1 MKTLN
6 TLDLIVEDQK
16 KDQTEVEIEQLLQ
29 IFKTHVAS
37 LNINLNTKLET
48 CDLDLIEMTN
58 ISSLIQSTFKIYIE
72 PNKLFACKTIEDIA
86 TIIKQKQSSLEGINV
101 LEARVDAENRYEDFP
116 LTEIQAAYLAGR
128 RKEYELGGI
137 STQVY
142 IELKTKLDIS
152 KLNRALEK
160 VIKKHAMLRATFG
173 EDAQRILENVPQY
186 IIKIEDFSDLD
197 KHEFQEKLLTERER
211 ISTQTFIPEVWP
223 LFEFKALKYNVDT
236 HYLLISLDM
245 LILDAASLDILA
257 SEIMKYY
264 SDETLE
270 VEESIFS
277 FRDYQ
282 LAYNELRNSDVYIR
296 DKKYWEGKLSNFP
309 SAPNLPLKNK
319 VSQIERPKFQRIQRL
334 ISKLEWEKLKNI
346 AKQNDV
352 TPTSILCTV
361 YLLALSSWSNQ
372 SKLSIN
378 LTVSNRVTFEKAF
391 NKNVN
396 DLIGDF
402 TSTIQLDSDF
412 SQDHSFWSQAKSVQK
427 NIKNGVEHSLY
438 NGTEFIR
445 DLSKLN
451 AYGNRAVIPVVF
463 TSALKTEMWGRWGK
477 LGDINHAVTRTPQV
491 YLDYQAS
498 EMDGQLLIVWDYI
511 PELLEE
517 KLVSEI
523 FNQYIDMLFSIC
535 NETDIKPPGI
545 SERERRIIAEYN
557 DTDEK
562 INIKPL
568 HKLFES
574 QAKKTPNNDAVI
586 DGNYRISYQEL
597 NERSNQVA
605 RKLQQLGLKENELVG
620 ILSERCKESIINILG
635 VLKAGGGY
643 VPIDPQHPEE
653 RRSYVLQHSG
663 CKFILTPDFET
674 QEKLHTLS
682 TENLTSKVTTESVAY
697 VIYTSGSTG
706 RPKGVITTHGAAANT
721 VLDINHKFQVNEKDK
736 VLGLSSMCFDLSVY
750 DIFGTFAAGATL
762 VMVKDQ
768 RDMDNVYELIEKYQI
783 TIWNSVPAIMDM
795 MIKNLQYPL
804 TSTGVPEN
812 KQLEKNDYSETNIGN
827 IKKYH
832 WSPAFEWDEEQ
843 YAHIVPEVRSLLP
856 KFYFYMQKGRTIDEI
871 HSYFGNIP
879 EQKIEAFVQ
888 EAMDNGIFVSSILS
902 PHDVFKSQN
911 KLFDNPYDE
920 DIKYNPEAYESFKEK
935 QLNRKLKLTGEKFLL
950 NQKYKFPEFIEN
962 RSSHRKFI
970 EQEKLPLSKISQL
983 LSVLKQKRRDSQIHY
998 YYPSAGGLYPIDIY
1012 LYVKEDRVE
1021 NLKKGIYYYSP
1032 IDNSITLV
1040 NEACTITDEN
1050 QYYANKS
1057 IFNSS
1062 AVTMYLI
1069 YNAEATMPK
1078 YESAGYFYACID
1090 AGIITNTLG
1099 CIANMLNLGTCSI
1112 GEINFNS
1119 IKDLFQI
1126 DDNQV
1131 LIHSI
1136 EVGLIDHATTPTN
1149 EIWNVQLSEPE
1160 TECVKLKECNK
1171 ANGGSLRVV
1180 MLSGDWIPLSLPK
1193 EIKSYFENANVYS
1206 LGGATEAAIWSIY
1219 YPISQQEKDWKSIPY
1234 GMPLANQRF
1243 YVLDYKGDFCHLNV
1257 PGELYI
1263 GGIGVAKGYMNDPEK
1278 TENAFIMHPNLGK
1291 LYRTGDYG
1299 RILEHGYIEF
1309 LGRKDSQVKI
1319 RGYRIELGEIENCLM
1334 KQPKVKNV
1342 AVIDQVDKNGK
1353 KYLSAFIVSDL
1364 KINTDELKQQLMKE
1378 LPDYMVPA
1386 YFTQV
1391 SEIPLT
1397 ANGKVDKNSLSKFAV
1412 YEFEPKELVSPKTEM
1427 EKVLAEIWQDVLER
1441 SDIGIHDNFFDV
1453 GGNSLLVQNVRA
1465 KIDAIYPKLIQVTDL
1480 FTNTSISELAKF
1492 MSKKLSRT
1500 KSYIEVQA
1508 LKLSEEYF
1516 IQGGKRKKHRSFS
1529 FTVDEVLTDT
1539 LRKIAKQLNTNM
1551 FDFMAAFYMYLF
1563 NQVSGES
1570 SICVQLIDGSEEA
1583 YSAKVDFEQLENF
1596 EQLFKKLQN
1605 KNSFHKYA
1613 ISDVG
1618 SVVMRRSEYS
1628 IIPAF
1633 IKKSTKF
1640 SKVNI
1645 LESYDY
1651 TFMIDDYG
1659 IQIEII
1665 CKYNEATLKEEK
1677 AKELVRDYISLLK
1690 GVESNWKK

>member
-1 MKTLN
+1 MKVTFLSLVIKKLIKKKEGGYFMKTLN
-6 TLDLIVEDQK
+6 TLDL
-16 KDQTEVEIEQLLQ
+16 
-29 IFKTHVAS
+29 
-37 LNINLNTKLET
+37 
-48 CDLDLIEMTN
+48 
-58 ISSLIQSTFKIYIE
+58 
-72 PNKLFACKTIEDIA
+72 
-86 TIIKQKQSSLEGINV
+86 NV
-101 LEARVDAENRYEDFP
+101 LEARVDVENRYEDFP

-142 IELKTKLDIS
+142 IELKTKLHIS

-186 IIKIEDFSDLD
+186 IIEIEDFSDLD
-197 KHEFQEKLLTERER
+197 KHEFHEKLLTERER

-264 SDETLE
+264 SDESLE

-412 SQDHSFWSQAKSVQK
+412 SQDHSFWSQVKSVQK

-562 INIKPL
+562 INTKPL

-653 RRSYVLQHSG
+653 RRSYMLQHSG

-721 VLDINHKFQVNEKDK
+721 VLDINHKIQVNEKDK

-768 RDMDNVYELIEKYQI
+768 RDMVNVYELIEKYQI

-812 KQLEKNDYSETNIGN
+812 KQLEKKGN
-827 IKKYH
+827 IKKYY

-911 KLFDNPYDE
+911 KLFDNPFDE

-983 LSVLKQKRRDSQIHY
+983 LSVLKQKRQDSQIHY

-1021 NLKKGIYYYSP
+1021 NFKKGIYYYSP

-1171 ANGGSLRVV
+1171 SNGGSLRVV

-1299 RILEHGYIEF
+1299 RILEDGYIEF

-1465 KIDAIYPKLIQVTDL
+1465 KIDAIYPKLIQITDL
-1480 FTNTSISELAKF
+1480 FTNTSISGLAKF

-1508 LKLSEEYF
+1508 LRLSEEYF

-1645 LESYDY
+1645 LENYDY

-1659 IQIEII
+1659 IQFEII
-1665 CKYNEATLKEEK
+1665 CEYNEATLKEEK